1 MTIAMT
7 GAMTLILTRFVGA
20 LSACAIAAVVVAA
33 VCFSSSFAQAAMS
46 DADQAALK
54 QYTTTCRAEVKEQA
68 KYQEMS
74 WYAQHKA
81 VKDCIKR
88 FQAQH

>member
-7 GAMTLILTRFVGA
+7 RTLTRFGAA
-20 LSACAIAAVVVAA
+20 LSACALAAAVVAA
-33 VCFSSSFAQAAMS
+33 VCFSSSFVQAAMS

-81 VKDCIKR
+81 VKDCIRR